1 MEEGGVKKQERERE
15 RECTRERREG
25 RREGGSRKW
34 VKVRGERV
42 NEGDLYHTREVLEC
56 VTPRR
61 VSDTGSLDTRMEV

>member
-1 MEEGGVKKQERERE
+1 M
-15 RECTRERREG
+15 
-25 RREGGSRKW
+25 
-34 VKVRGERV
+34 KVRGERV